1 MPDEHDEAAAAKHDE
16 SPAAPAADPAAL
28 DPAAI
33 LRSRDFVKLLVLA
46 AVVGIVVSIVGWGF
60 LELVHQIQIGVFQDL
75 PRELGFDGVP
85 EWWYLVWLA
94 VAGVITA
101 LAVVKLP
108 GNGGHVPAHGLQV
121 GGNEPGF
128 VVGITLAAFASLG
141 LGAVL
146 GPEAPLIAIGSG
158 VAVAFVKALRRDSP
172 AQLLM
177 IIGAAGSFAAISV
190 IFGSPIVAAILVVEA
205 TGLGGPMLPLVLIP
219 GLMAAGIGSLV
230 FVGMANFTGLDT
242 SAYSLVPLHLPHFS
256 GVTWE
261 EIAWTIALGLAGA
274 VITQVVRRIGLAGAA
289 VCLRNPWVVTPIAGL
304 VVAGFAIL
312 FQQTTD
318 HGASAVLFSGQ
329 EALPGLVNGA
339 AGWSVGALAMVMLC
353 KGLAWAACLGTFRG
367 GPTFPAIYLGAAGG
381 ILASHLPG
389 LPLAPAVAVG
399 MGIMVVAFLKLPLSA
414 VVIAT
419 ALTATGGLSLGPLII
434 VGVVVAYLA
443 TLGLEGRLGGG
454 GPLARLAA
462 RPARR

>member
-1 MPDEHDEAAAAKHDE
+1 MPGEPTSPDEPDE
-16 SPAAPAADPAAL
+16 PAAPAADPAAL

-33 LRSRDFVKLLVLA
+33 LRSRDFVKLLALA
-46 AVVGIVVSIVGWGF
+46 AVVGIVVSVVGWAF
-60 LELVHQIQIGVFQDL
+60 LELVHQIQVGVFSDL
-75 PRELGFDGVP
+75 PDALGFSSVP
-85 EWWYLVWLA
+85 EWWYVVWLL
-94 VAGVITA
+94 VAGVVTTFAIVT
-101 LAVVKLP
+101 LP
-108 GNGGHVPAHGLQV
+108 GRGGHVPAHGLQV
-121 GGNEPGF
+121 GGNEPSMLP
-128 VVGITLAAFASLG
+128 GIALAAFASLG

-158 VAVAFVKALRRDSP
+158 VAVAFVKAVRRDSP

-177 IIGAAGSFAAISV
+177 IVGAAGSFAAISV

-219 GLMAAGIGSLV
+219 GLVSAGIGSLV
-230 FVGMANFTGLDT
+230 FLGMANFTGLDT

-261 EIAWTIALGLAGA
+261 EIAWTIALGLVGA
-274 VITQVVRRIGLAGAA
+274 VITQGVRRIGLAGTAA
-289 VCLRNPWVVTPIAGL
+289 ALRTPWVAIPAAG
-304 VVAGFAIL
+304 VVAALLAIL

-318 HGASAVLFSGQ
+318 HGAAEVLFSGQ

-339 AGWSVGALAMVMLC
+339 AGWSVGALAMVMVC
-353 KGLAWAACLGTFRG
+353 KGLAWGACLGTFRG

-389 LPLAPAVAVG
+389 LPMAPAVAVG

-419 ALTATGGLSLGPLII
+419 ALTATAGLALGPLII

-443 TLGLEGRLGGG
+443 TLGLEGRLGRG
-454 GPLARLAA
+454 AA
-462 RPARR
+462 PVTA